1 MGRGMGFLFS
11 LSAYGVLDCQ
21 FLHVLVHIVEISGEQ
36 GGDRGI
42 DRQRAAPAVW
52 LPLERV
58 LS

>member
-1 MGRGMGFLFS
+1 MGFLFS